1 MNLEPVIQHEVS
13 QKNTFYLLMQIYE
26 IYKNGTEE
34 LICRAGIETQAKK
47 ADFGHRAL
55 RQWNELKE

>member
-26 IYKNGTEE
+26 IYKNGTDE
-34 LICRAGIETQAKK
+34 LICRAGIET
-47 ADFGHRAL
+47 
-55 RQWNELKE
+55 